1 MTIVQYIHSNL
12 EILIFFIL
20 VGILVYLMLQRSWE
34 GFNILQN
41 GINRLDAIIYIN
53 LENRSDRKELLM
65 EELKKLNTDM
75 SKVHKV
81 SGVYMPKNG
90 HKGCI
95 QSHILA
101 LNMIKLNKW
110 ERVLIL
116 EDDAELDMDPEVINN
131 LINKSLEELDKNHP
145 DWNVIMLATAN
156 KVLDSSNSSN
166 SSNSNKNKKN
176 HKKKDKKKPKKNPSN
191 SDSDFDSDRDSDS
204 DSDSYSYSDSSNST
218 IPIKIDTIDGK
229 NVSLSL
235 EKLNSATT
243 SSAYIVKKS
252 YVENILNLFNNC
264 NNNMSSNKMTGQS
277 FEHWALDQKWAELQN
292 KDKWFCIDKDPIKQR
307 AIWSTIQSNAS
318 KI

>member
-1 MTIVQYIHSNL
+1 MKVLETIHSNL
-12 EILIFFIL
+12 EMIIFFLLVSIL
-20 VGILVYLMLQRSWE
+20 AYLILQRSWE
-34 GFNILQN
+34 GFYTQQN
-41 GINRLDAIIYIN
+41 GVNRLDAIIYIN

-65 EELKKLNTDM
+65 DELKKLKTDM

-101 LNMIKLNKW
+101 LNMIKMNKW
-110 ERVLIL
+110 DRVLIL

-131 LINKSLEELDKNHP
+131 LINTSLDELDNNHP

-156 KVLDSSNSSN
+156 KVLDNDK
-166 SSNSNKNKKN
+166 KNKKN
-176 HKKKDKKKPKKNPSN
+176 KKNNKNNKNNDDNNGKS
-191 SDSDFDSDRDSDS
+191 
-204 DSDSYSYSDSSNST
+204 
-218 IPIKIDTIDGK
+218 IPIEIYAADGK
-229 NVSLSL
+229 TVPLQI
-235 EKLNSATT
+235 EKLKSATT
-243 SSAYIVKKS
+243 SSAYIVKKT
-252 YVENILNLFNNC
+252 YVDDILNLFNNC
-264 NNNMSSNKMTGQS
+264 NNNMSPSKMTGQA

>member
-1 MTIVQYIHSNL
+1 MKLLQYINSNL
-12 EILIFFIL
+12 EIIIFFIL
-20 VGILVYLMLQRSWE
+20 VSILSYLILKRSWE
-34 GFNILQN
+34 GFFAQQN

-53 LENRSDRKELLM
+53 LENRSDRKDLLM
-65 EELKKLNTDM
+65 GELTKLNTDM
-75 SKVHKV
+75 NKVHKV

-101 LNMIKLNKW
+101 LNMIKMNTW

-116 EDDAELDMDPEVINN
+116 EDDAELDMEPEVINN
-131 LINKSLEELDKNHP
+131 LINKSLDELDGNHP

-156 KVLDSSNSSN
+156 KMLDKQNG
-166 SSNSNKNKKN
+166 NSNGKNT
-176 HKKKDKKKPKKNPSN
+176 
-191 SDSDFDSDRDSDS
+191 
-204 DSDSYSYSDSSNST
+204 T
-218 IPIKIDTIDGK
+218 IPMQIYSADGK
-229 NVSLSL
+229 ILPLNI

-252 YVENILNLFNNC
+252 YAETILNLFTTC
-264 NNNMSSNKMTGQS
+264 NNNMSANKMTSDG

-318 KI
+318 TM

>member
-1 MTIVQYIHSNL
+1 MKTMNYIKTNI
-12 EILIFFIL
+12 EMIIFFIL
-20 VGILVYLMLQRSWE
+20 VTILAYLILLRSWE
-34 GFNILQN
+34 GFFTEQH

-53 LENRSDRKELLM
+53 LENRGDRKDLLM
-65 EELKKLNTDM
+65 KELEKLNTDM

-116 EDDAELDMDPEVINN
+116 EDDAELDMEPEVINN
-131 LINKSLEELDKNHP
+131 LINKSLEELDTNHP
-145 DWNVIMLATAN
+145 EWNVIMLATAN
-156 KVLDSSNSSN
+156 KVLDKSN
-166 SSNSNKNKKN
+166 NKKN
-176 HKKKDKKKPKKNPSN
+176 NKNNNNTKTTN
-191 SDSDFDSDRDSDS
+191 SK
-204 DSDSYSYSDSSNST
+204 NS
-218 IPIKIDTIDGK
+218 IPLEIATADGNTLMPLKI
-229 NVSLSL
+229 
-235 EKLNSATT
+235 EKLQSATT

-252 YVENILNLFNNC
+252 YVKNILNLFKNC
-264 NNNMSSNKMTGQS
+264 NNNMSPSKMTNPG

-307 AIWSTIQSNAS
+307 AIWSTIQSNA
-318 KI
+318 